1 MVLMWWYEDM
11 VFYIV
16 IIRWIHSYIYDM
28 SNYIHQMKTST
39 DIENLIASVNQRM
52 IAYAR
57 WYIIEKNAYQSL
69 LFCAT

>member
-1 MVLMWWYEDM
+1 MVNIKSYT
-11 VFYIV
+11 
-16 IIRWIHSYIYDM
+16 RHSYIYDM
-28 SNYIHQMKTST
+28 LNYIHQMKPST